1 MNDKTKTW
9 SPMLE
14 ARELLLVA
22 HMFYFVVSVVN
33 LVMLCFVIL
42 VVKKGAFGYEHVPNG
57 DDLPDGEVP
66 GDTPSQSDCLG
77 GDVATSAASG
87 DTHRHEEQADVPQM
101 VNESSSNTDTNLT
114 VAASEHVSEP
124 SNSLPDQGHPRGLG
138 PFETNR
144 TRQRVT
150 NVEAPRAGRQ
160 PPVDI
165 LWTPDL
171 VDVNL
176 DCFFSDEEKQSRD
189 TFTKLIRQHQH
200 DILTSRTGK
209 LPHITVKLAHIQHR
223 ATALEGLNVNG
234 EVRILIVGLRTK
246 KSRRQFHTFW
256 MRPENKHYVPFKLC
270 YAPEAGAIFPA
281 AVATCALKE
290 IRDTT
295 LCGRLIVIRSSNL
308 GPRTSTVGGLLKIE
322 DQFFALTTSHM
333 PEDSDQMLENDN
345 KRTTEKHSGTVLVF
359 DDEAF
364 ERDWND
370 LDEALLSNSDDE
382 VDDSDTQAGD
392 PYVLDDDGDERE
404 EVGRHSS
411 HDMTIDGDYVM
422 FQVSEERMRA
432 GEDWQLVPVDLEHL
446 LPNKIPEKG
455 RMGPPWENP
464 YIEDFC
470 NELSGLFKN
479 NLGSARKVW
488 VISGMGDFRSS
499 WMCPNSSQ
507 MISPDGTER
516 EVWTLEFDQQDLKA
530 GDSGSWVVDH
540 THRQLLGIVVA
551 RSLGVGYIVSFARRG
566 SRRSVQ
572 VDVPRERYN
581 VEDLNVANVR
591 VHSGQ
596 YLHYVIPIAVCY
608 MAFVFSMNF
617 GREYSPRSQLFG
629 QVLALPI
636 LELGLWVISEVYFY
650 CRTMT
655 PERQNIREHFRQAFY
670 DSFLVV
676 VIAACLG
683 ASGAHLARSYF
694 PSVILRIPETP
705 GIMRVLRAIRKM
717 IHDVIEAMKTIDTLT
732 KEIDRAA
739 KNAKGILPSGYDIH
753 GWYQRVLH
761 RIEEV
766 VHEIRQRIYRYLNI
780 FNIFGAVNN
789 IGNAINWLGNNV
801 RI

>member
-1 MNDKTKTW
+1 
-9 SPMLE
+9 MLE
-14 ARELLLVA
+14 AQELLLVA
-22 HMFYFVVSVVN
+22 HMLHFIISVMN
-33 LVMLCFVIL
+33 LVIICFIII
-42 VVKKGAFGYEHVPNG
+42 VVKKVASGHEHVPNG
-57 DDLPDGEVP
+57 NELPDGEAP
-66 GDTPSQSDCLG
+66 GDTPPQSGGLG
-77 GDVATSAASG
+77 GDVATSAAS
-87 DTHRHEEQADVPQM
+87 DNTRRHEEQADVPQM
-101 VNESSSNTDTNLT
+101 VNESSSNTDTNLA
-114 VAASEHVSEP
+114 VAALEQVSEP
-124 SNSLPDQGHPRGLG
+124 SNSLPDQGHSSGLG
-138 PFETNR
+138 PLETNR
-144 TRQRVT
+144 TRQRVI

-160 PPVDI
+160 PLVDI

-189 TFTKLIRQHQH
+189 TFTKLIRKYQH

-209 LPHITVKLAHIQHR
+209 LPHITVKLAHIQSR
-223 ATALEGLNVNG
+223 AKALEGLDVHG

-270 YAPEAGAIFPA
+270 YAPETGAIFPA

-345 KRTTEKHSGTVLVF
+345 KRMTEKHSGTVLVF

-392 PYVLDDDGDERE
+392 PHVLDDDGDERE
-404 EVGRHSS
+404 EVGRDSS

-422 FQVSEERMRA
+422 FQVNEERMRA
-432 GEDWQLVPVDLEHL
+432 GEDWQLVPVDLEYL
-446 LPNKIPEKG
+446 LPNKIPE
-455 RMGPPWENP
+455 RSHMGPSWENP

-479 NLGSARKVW
+479 NLPRKVW
-488 VISGMGDFRSS
+488 VISGMGDFRSC

-581 VEDLNVANVR
+581 VENLNVANSR

-596 YLHYVIPIAVCY
+596 YLDYVIPIAVCY
-608 MAFVFSMNF
+608 MAFVLSMNF
-617 GREYSPRSQLFG
+617 GREYSPRSQLLG

-636 LELGLWVISEVYFY
+636 LESGLWVISEVYFY
-650 CRTMT
+650 CRTTT

-705 GIMRVLRAIRKM
+705 DITRVLRAVRKM
-717 IHDVIEAMKTIDTLT
+717 IHDIIKAMKTIDTLT
-732 KEIDRAA
+732 KEIDRAV
-739 KNAKGILPSGYDIH
+739 KNAKSILPSGYDIH
-753 GWYQRVLH
+753 DWYQRLLD

-766 VHEIRQRIYRYLNI
+766 LYGIRQRIYRYLNI
-780 FNIFGAVNN
+780 FNIV
-789 IGNAINWLGNNV
+789 
-801 RI
+801 